1 MKKQLLTTFDYLIM
15 WRLYVVIFKTHLD
28 YYYLC
33 VSCIQVKRTFLAKKN
48 FWVLGGKKC
57 DDGHRY

>member
-28 YYYLC
+28 YQLVC
-33 VSCIQVKRTFLAKKN
+33 LMHS
-48 FWVLGGKKC
+48 G
-57 DDGHRY
+57 